1 MSEGEYAGDLS
12 PKESWE
18 LLAQNPN
25 AILVDVRTPA
35 EWAFVGRPD
44 LGDLTK
50 QPVLLSWQLFPSMQV
65 NPNFV
70 DELKSENIE
79 PDAPI
84 LFLCR
89 SGTRSRFAAI
99 ALTAQGFSR
108 CYNIASG
115 FEGDPDPKKHRG
127 TVNGWKVD
135 GLPWIQE

>member
-18 LLAQNPN
+18 LLAQNSN

-44 LGDLTK
+44 LSDLAK

-65 NPNFV
+65 NPDFV

-115 FEGDPDPKKHRG
+115 FEGDPDPQKHRG